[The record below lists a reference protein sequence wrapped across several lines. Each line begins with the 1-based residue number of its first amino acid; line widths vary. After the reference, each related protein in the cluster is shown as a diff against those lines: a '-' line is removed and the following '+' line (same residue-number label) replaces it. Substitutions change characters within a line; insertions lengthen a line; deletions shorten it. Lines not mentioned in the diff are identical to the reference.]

1 MSRGKDNYSVKG
13 TFLYSL
19 STYVNAAP
27 SPWCC
32 IKNVPEITN
41 FVGREVSE
49 GQKNDLAPVWC
60 KVVFCY
66 VAGYVGVP
74 LTG

>member
-13 TFLYSL
+13 TFLYSP
-19 STYVNAAP
+19 STFVNAAP

-49 GQKNDLAPVWC
+49 GQKNDLAPEGARS
-60 KVVFCY
+60 FF
-66 VAGYVGVP
+66 AM
-74 LTG
+74 LRAM